1 MKNTM
6 KGIGPYSA
14 RTDRPLCRGVPHV
27 FPPAENPEPGH
38 GRKAVVP
45 RPSRPDGRSAFHSAC
60 LPAGVLAT
68 VLVVSALML
77 LSVLGVLA
85 LWKSDF
91 LFFSRAGYLSRQR
104 ANVESAFVLYAADST
119 LTARLD
125 KQGGLRLYDGLP
137 DSRVRI
143 AVRPWGLY
151 EAVRIEAADS
161 RIAPTRLFGSAA
173 PFACS
178 PGEESGLWY
187 ATDAASLSLAGR
199 TSLHGCLRLPRH
211 GVQYGQIRSIFF
223 CGERIE
229 GARTA
234 YAGKE
239 LPPVRTDARRMTD
252 SLLRLLEAPGAWM
265 PTPHSLSV
273 GFGEREPRMLDAG
286 SFGPGTRVE
295 GMAVLLG
302 EEVSIDSACR
312 LRDVLVVGRT
322 IRVGDGFRGR
332 AQLFASDTVLI
343 GQRVTLG
350 YPSGM
355 FVARENPDRYIE
367 IGPHSRIE
375 GYAIVDGDGK
385 PDVKRANYRQDRTA
399 VLRGLLWADGAAQV
413 QGIVSGCMA
422 ANRLVYYSPEGYYED
437 MLYDLTLLENPAA
450 AYPLWAETA
459 YRRKEAGWVR

>member
-1 MKNTM
+1 MN
-6 KGIGPYSA
+6 
-14 RTDRPLCRGVPHV
+14 
-27 FPPAENPEPGH
+27 PPN
-38 GRKAVVP
+38 R
-45 RPSRPDGRSAFHSAC
+45 

-85 LWKSDF
+85 LWESDF

-104 ANVESAFVLYAADST
+104 ANVESAFVLYVADST

-125 KQGGLRLYDGLP
+125 EQGGLRLYDGLP

-151 EAVRIEAADS
+151 EAVRVEAADS

-173 PFACS
+173 PFACL

-211 GVQYGQIRSIFF
+211 GVQYGQIRSVFF

-265 PTPHSLSV
+265 PTPDSLSV
-273 GFGEREPRMLDAG
+273 GFGEAEPRMLDAG
-286 SFGPGTRVE
+286 KLRTGNPSRRHGRVVRGDHRVLSLPRLLCPGRPRAGTGSLPVE
-295 GMAVLLG
+295 GAG
-302 EEVSIDSACR
+302 A
-312 LRDVLVVGRT
+312 
-322 IRVGDGFRGR
+322 
-332 AQLFASDTVLI
+332 
-343 GQRVTLG
+343 
-350 YPSGM
+350 
-355 FVARENPDRYIE
+355 
-367 IGPHSRIE
+367 
-375 GYAIVDGDGK
+375 
-385 PDVKRANYRQDRTA
+385 
-399 VLRGLLWADGAAQV
+399 LRGAL
-413 QGIVSGCMA
+413 
-422 ANRLVYYSPEGYYED
+422 R
-437 MLYDLTLLENPAA
+437 PAA
-450 AYPLWAETA
+450 RHAAEGRRADRPATRNARPRRRRTDRRSSSTA
-459 YRRKEAGWVR
+459 SARWGTCSNPC

>member
-14 RTDRPLCRGVPHV
+14 RIDRPPRRGVPHA

-85 LWKSDF
+85 LWESDF

-125 KQGGLRLYDGLP
+125 EQGGLRLYDGLP

-173 PFACS
+173 PFA
-178 PGEESGLWY
+178 WF
-187 ATDAASLSLAGR
+187 AGR
-199 TSLHGCLRLPRH
+199 RKRSLVCDRCRFVVACGTHLAARMLEASPPR
-211 GVQYGQIRSIFF
+211 R
-223 CGERIE
+223 
-229 GARTA
+229 A
-234 YAGKE
+234 
-239 LPPVRTDARRMTD
+239 VRTNPFDLFLRRTD
-252 SLLRLLEAPGAWM
+252 RRSPYRL
-265 PTPHSLSV
+265 
-273 GFGEREPRMLDAG
+273 
-286 SFGPGTRVE
+286 
-295 GMAVLLG
+295 
-302 EEVSIDSACR
+302 CR
-312 LRDVLVVGRT
+312 
-322 IRVGDGFRGR
+322 
-332 AQLFASDTVLI
+332 
-343 GQRVTLG
+343 
-350 YPSGM
+350 
-355 FVARENPDRYIE
+355 
-367 IGPHSRIE
+367 
-375 GYAIVDGDGK
+375 
-385 PDVKRANYRQDRTA
+385 
-399 VLRGLLWADGAAQV
+399 
-413 QGIVSGCMA
+413 
-422 ANRLVYYSPEGYYED
+422 
-437 MLYDLTLLENPAA
+437 
-450 AYPLWAETA
+450 
-459 YRRKEAGWVR
+459 

>member
-1 MKNTM
+1 MN
-6 KGIGPYSA
+6 
-14 RTDRPLCRGVPHV
+14 
-27 FPPAENPEPGH
+27 PPN
-38 GRKAVVP
+38 R
-45 RPSRPDGRSAFHSAC
+45 

-85 LWKSDF
+85 LWESDF

-125 KQGGLRLYDGLP
+125 EQGGLRLYDGLP

-151 EAVRIEAADS
+151 EAVRVEAADP

-173 PFACS
+173 PFACL

-211 GVQYGQIRSIFF
+211 GVQYGQIRSVFF

-252 SLLRLLEAPGAWM
+252 SLLRLLEAPGAWI
-265 PTPHSLSV
+265 PAPDSLSA
-273 GFGEREPRMLDAG
+273 GFGEAEPRMLDAG

-295 GMAVLLG
+295 GMAVLFEEIIVFYPYRVSFARIARELERGACLSEALERFAELYDRRLVTLLRVG
-302 EEVSIDSACR
+302 EQTGRLPEMLAREGDVLTGELEHR
-312 LRDVLVVGRT
+312 LRSLGN
-322 IRVGDGFRGR
+322 
-332 AQLFASDTVLI
+332 LLEPVLI
-343 GQRVTLG
+343 LLV
-350 YPSGM
+350 
-355 FVARENPDRYIE
+355 
-367 IGPHSRIE
+367 
-375 GYAIVDGDGK
+375 
-385 PDVKRANYRQDRTA
+385 
-399 VLRGLLWADGAAQV
+399 GLLVAAVIVWSTWGLLRDSLRLSLDGVPA
-413 QGIVSGCMA
+413 GIDYDEVFRTVASQPGVSGVHHLHVWA
-422 ANRLVYYSPEGYYED
+422 LSTTENALTAHVAVH
-437 MLYDLTLLENPAA
+437 DLQRMPQL
-450 AYPLWAETA
+450 
-459 YRRKEAGWVR
+459 KEALRARLRELGIDHATLEFESDVQPCGEHADCDMEQGRCGGASQPVR

>member
-1 MKNTM
+1 M
-6 KGIGPYSA
+6 KGIGPYSV
-14 RTDRPLCRGVPHV
+14 RIDRPLCRGVPHV

-45 RPSRPDGRSAFHSAC
+45 RRSRPDGRSAFHSAC

-85 LWKSDF
+85 LWESDF

-104 ANVESAFVLYAADST
+104 ANVESAFVLYSADST
-119 LTARLD
+119 LTGRLD
-125 KQGGLRLYDGLP
+125 EEGGLRLYDGLP

-173 PFACS
+173 PFVCL

-211 GVQYGQIRSIFF
+211 GVQYGQIRSVFF
-223 CGERIE
+223 RGERIE

-239 LPPVRTDARRMTD
+239 LPPVRTDARRTTD
-252 SLLRLLEAPGAWM
+252 SLLRLLEASGAWT
-265 PTPHSLSV
+265 PTPDSLSV
-273 GFGEREPRMLDAG
+273 GFGEAEPRMLDAG
-286 SFGPGTRVE
+286 SFGPGALIE

-302 EEVSIDSACR
+302 EEVSIDSTCR
-312 LRDVLVVGRT
+312 LR
-322 IRVGDGFRGR
+322 
-332 AQLFASDTVLI
+332 
-343 GQRVTLG
+343 
-350 YPSGM
+350 
-355 FVARENPDRYIE
+355 
-367 IGPHSRIE
+367 
-375 GYAIVDGDGK
+375 
-385 PDVKRANYRQDRTA
+385 
-399 VLRGLLWADGAAQV
+399 
-413 QGIVSGCMA
+413 
-422 ANRLVYYSPEGYYED
+422 
-437 MLYDLTLLENPAA
+437 
-450 AYPLWAETA
+450 
-459 YRRKEAGWVR
+459 

>member
-14 RTDRPLCRGVPHV
+14 RIDRPPRRGSPHV
-27 FPPAENPEPGH
+27 VPPAENPEPGH

-45 RPSRPDGRSAFHSAC
+45 RPSRPAGRSAFHSAC

-85 LWKSDF
+85 LWESDF

-125 KQGGLRLYDGLP
+125 EQGGLRLYDGLP
-137 DSRVRI
+137 DWGGR
-143 AVRPWGLY
+143 RPGGRGGVSGAGRSAAAYPLSAPPGVWG
-151 EAVRIEAADS
+151 
-161 RIAPTRLFGSAA
+161 GAA

-178 PGEESGLWY
+178 PGEKSGLWY

-265 PTPHSLSV
+265 PTPDSLSV
-273 GFGEREPRMLDAG
+273 GFGEAEPRLQDAG
-286 SFGPGTRVE
+286 SLGPGTLIE
-295 GMAVLLG
+295 GMAVLLEGIIVFYPYRVSFARIARELERGACLSEVLERFAEFYDRRLVTLLRVG
-302 EEVSIDSACR
+302 EQTGRLPEMLVREGDVLTGELEHR
-312 LRDVLVVGRT
+312 LRSLGN
-322 IRVGDGFRGR
+322 
-332 AQLFASDTVLI
+332 LLEPVLI
-343 GQRVTLG
+343 LLV
-350 YPSGM
+350 
-355 FVARENPDRYIE
+355 
-367 IGPHSRIE
+367 
-375 GYAIVDGDGK
+375 
-385 PDVKRANYRQDRTA
+385 
-399 VLRGLLWADGAAQV
+399 GLLVAVILVAMYLPMFRLG
-413 QGIVSGCMA
+413 GIMG
-422 ANRLVYYSPEGYYED
+422 
-437 MLYDLTLLENPAA
+437 
-450 AYPLWAETA
+450 
-459 YRRKEAGWVR
+459 